1 MLFVLLDGYI
11 IFSLIKK
18 KRKTK
23 NICTKNLKKRTPP
36 QPEIYSK
43 IFSKKTTHRKYPKH
57 KIFFIYRKTTEALF
71 RSYIGKPAM
80 TSLLLGN
87 TQNII
92 VITPVHIILLKI
104 ELIKLLLLYN
114 LTSDILIFESRLTFY
129 KQITNTLYLHNRM
142 RKINDLYKLSRKINT
157 ETVHK

>member
-1 MLFVLLDGYI
+1 
-11 IFSLIKK
+11 
-18 KRKTK
+18 
-23 NICTKNLKKRTPP
+23 
-36 QPEIYSK
+36 
-43 IFSKKTTHRKYPKH
+43 
-57 KIFFIYRKTTEALF
+57 
-71 RSYIGKPAM
+71 M

-92 VITPVHIILLKI
+92 VIAPVHIILWKI
-104 ELIKLLLLYN
+104 ELIKLLLYN
-114 LTSDILIFESRLTFY
+114 LISDILIFESRLTFY